1 MAPARRVAAKILPYF
16 ILALDG
22 GPATACGLGFVCQDF
37 HSQRCTPVYVDTP
50 QEQGRP
56 MIAINWGTSNFRAWR
71 VDARGKVVDERS
83 SGRGAMS
90 VAPGKFH
97 DALIAEVGDWV
108 SARETRVLMSG
119 MVGARTGWKEAPYVS
134 VPASLEQVLQAVIR
148 IPGDLIDVRIVPGLI
163 GADEN
168 GIPEVMRGE
177 ETEIFGSGVEAAVS
191 NHVCL
196 PGTHTK
202 WVRVEGETV
211 AGFSTSMTGDLYKA
225 IREGTI
231 LRAST
236 QQEASDADAFLLG
249 VARSRQAG
257 ELAHHLFGVRTLV
270 LTGAMKEQSASSYLS
285 GILIGHEV
293 KANAREGESIHLIG
307 DPALCELYAMALGAF
322 GVHATL
328 EPEGAALRGLLRIA
342 GDMAW

>member
-1 MAPARRVAAKILPYF
+1 
-16 ILALDG
+16 
-22 GPATACGLGFVCQDF
+22 
-37 HSQRCTPVYVDTP
+37 
-50 QEQGRP
+50 
-56 MIAINWGTSNFRAWR
+56 MIAINWGTSNFRAWK
-71 VDARGKVVDERS
+71 VDAGGKVEDERS
-83 SGRGAMS
+83 SGRGAMLVS
-90 VAPGKFH
+90 PGKFY

-108 SARETRVLMSG
+108 SAGESRVLMSG
-119 MVGARTGWKEAPYVS
+119 MVGARTGWKEAPYVT
-134 VPASLEQVLQAVIR
+134 VPASLEQIVTAVIK
-148 IPGDLIDVRIVPGLI
+148 IPVDSGNSIDARIVPGLI
-163 GADEN
+163 GSDEN
-168 GIPEVMRGE
+168 GVPEVMRGE
-177 ETEIFGSGVEAAVS
+177 ETEIFGSSVEAAVS

-236 QQEASDADAFLLG
+236 QQDASDADAFLLG

-270 LTGAMKEQSASSYLS
+270 LTGALKEESASSYLS

-293 KANAREGESIHLIG
+293 KANTQKGEPVHLVG
-307 DPALCELYAMALGAF
+307 ELALCKLYAMALGAC
-322 GVHATL
+322 GVDSTM

-342 GDMAW
+342 ENLAW